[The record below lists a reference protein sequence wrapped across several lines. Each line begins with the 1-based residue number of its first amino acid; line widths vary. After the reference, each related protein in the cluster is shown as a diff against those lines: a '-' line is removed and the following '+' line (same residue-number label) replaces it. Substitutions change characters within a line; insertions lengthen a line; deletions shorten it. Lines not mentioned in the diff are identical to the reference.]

1 MRYLVDTDWVID
13 AYIGTPTSMRMLDRL
28 SDDGIGISIISYG
41 ELFEGAFGARDP
53 QARLARFRTLLD
65 QFITIPLSD
74 PIMEIFARTRAQL
87 RRTGQLIPDMDLL
100 IAATAIHHD
109 LRLLTRNRRHFERIP
124 NLTLYQPS

>member
-1 MRYLVDTDWVID
+1 MRYLVDIDWVND

-28 SDDGIGISIISYG
+28 SDYGIGVSIISYG
-41 ELFEGAFGARDP
+41 EIFEGAFGAPDP

-87 RRTGQLIPDMDLL
+87 RRTGQLIPVSCSVVLL
-100 IAATAIHHD
+100 PPSSPTSSLGTSPWKPPGAT
-109 LRLLTRNRRHFERIP
+109 TVC
-124 NLTLYQPS
+124 Q